1 MCLYVIDEGCAK
13 LTYGDQSFDGTVKY
27 SPMNWFETPAVVKLE
42 AGNEFIK
49 YIYSCCHIYILLSY
63 WVYEKKGEN
72 EQFLKQGR
80 DRPRQD

>member
-1 MCLYVIDEGCAK
+1 M
-13 LTYGDQSFDGTVKY
+13 TYGDQSFDGTVKY

-42 AGNEFIK
+42 AGKEFIK
-49 YIYSCCHIYILLSY
+49 YIYIVVVIYTYYYRIESMR
-63 WVYEKKGEN
+63 KKGEN